1 MFVSRLKR
9 QYLAYFLFALSIR
22 ISSIIENFQEHNF
35 TRVVV
40 SVVMVS
46 VFAFLLY
53 CAVFC
58 VEMLIKRI
66 RIIVNSENMFTRRD
80 GGPPNDSA

>member
-1 MFVSRLKR
+1 MFVSKLKH
-9 QYLAYFLFALSIR
+9 QYLAYFLFTLSIR
-22 ISSIIENFQEHNF
+22 ISSIIEYFQAHDF

-40 SVVMVS
+40 SVVIVS

-58 VEMLIKRI
+58 VRMLIKLIPINKKRQSDFLTNNSTPN
-66 RIIVNSENMFTRRD
+66 IIE
-80 GGPPNDSA
+80 